1 MASVSDQMKVKA
13 DTFFA
18 FHQAPGAF
26 IIPNPWDRG
35 SARILAHLGF
45 QALATTSMGY
55 AFSVGQRDNSLTR
68 EQTLANAADIAAATD
83 LPVNADLENG
93 FGDTPED
100 AARTIR
106 LTTATGIVGGSI
118 EDASGRDED
127 PIYDL
132 GLAKAR
138 IEAAVAAARA
148 LPYKFTL
155 TARAEN
161 YLWGRPDLKDTIKR
175 LQTYQEAGADV
186 LYAPGLKTSED
197 IAAVVSSVDRP
208 VNVVMGL
215 AGAQLSL
222 EELSKLGVKRIS
234 VGSSLQ
240 RAALGEFVRAAREMQ
255 TQGTFTYATKAAAPK
270 DMTAIFDSF
279 GRPGT
284 A

>member
-1 MASVSDQMKVKA
+1 MIDVTAQMKAKA
-13 DTFFA
+13 DA
-18 FHQAPGAF
+18 FYALHQGAGAF

-35 SARILAHLGF
+35 SARILAHLDF
-45 QALATTSMGY
+45 KALATTSMGY
-55 AFSVGQRDNSLTR
+55 AFSIGQRDNSLTR
-68 EQTLANAADIAAATD
+68 EQTLANAADIAAATE

-93 FGDTPED
+93 FGDDPED
-100 AARTIR
+100 AAQTIR

-118 EDASGRDED
+118 EDASGRDEA

-161 YLWGRPDLKDTIKR
+161 YLWGRPDLGDTIKR
-175 LQTYQEAGADV
+175 LQAYQEAGADV
-186 LYAPGLKTSED
+186 LYAPGLKSRED

-215 AGAQLSL
+215 VGAQLGL
-222 EELSKLGVKRIS
+222 EQLAKIGVKRIS
-234 VGSSLQ
+234 LGSSLQ
-240 RAALGEFVRAAREMQ
+240 RAALGEFVRAAREMRE
-255 TQGTFTYATKAAAPK
+255 QGTFTFAAKAAAPK
-270 DMTAIFDSF
+270 EMTAIFDSF
-279 GRPGT
+279 GR
-284 A
+284 